1 MFGRNVCGIARLQI
15 QQLKMKPETCNPQ
28 PRHSREK
35 GMGEREEDEDEDK
48 DKDVLRLV
56 HLCLSAERILSTL
69 I

>member
-48 DKDVLRLV
+48 DKDVCDWSIWV
-56 HLCLSAERILSTL
+56 CLQSVYYPH
-69 I
+69 